1 MSILIGEDGTVSRK
15 AIEYSLGEFEI
26 AFGDF
31 RSKLEEDDKFS
42 FASVKQKPYHEWLSR
57 CDPLVFHKSSESL
70 IKWSDSGKLL
80 DMFLSLKMRK
90 WYVYGEWNEGSPV
103 MKLLKPKRVPLVAV
117 PNSSHFMMIDNLEE
131 FNRTLLRLHI
141 HLKTDSLAR
150 PMRIHD
156 FLTSSGIDFIIPST
170 FPVQIEIVRKIE
182 SE

>member
-1 MSILIGEDGTVSRK
+1 MIGEDGTVSRK

-70 IKWSDSGKLL
+70 VKWSDSGKLL

-131 FNRTLLRLHI
+131 FNRTLLRLHTSTRKPI
-141 HLKTDSLAR
+141 RWPAR
-150 PMRIHD
+150 CESTT
-156 FLTSSGIDFIIPST
+156 FLPLRESISSFLQHFLS
-170 FPVQIEIVRKIE
+170 K
-182 SE
+182 SKS